1 MTLYD
6 IIADLRREH
15 ADEKASKT
23 LDLVMIELGHT
34 RDNLRDALKAI
45 DRPSVPPGGDE
56 ILKELAERAHRYHL
70 DNLNYPEVQLR
81 GFQPPLEPVDEG
93 SAGIAIFLGL
103 SSLVLLVL
111 AGAAVVIGLDH
122 IYHWF

>member
-15 ADEKASKT
+15 PNETASKT

-34 RDNLRDALKAI
+34 RDNLREGLKKI
-45 DRPSVPPGGDE
+45 DRQSIPPGGE
-56 ILKELAERAHRYHL
+56 AILKELQERAHRYHL
-70 DNLNYPEVQLR
+70 DNLNYPEVTLR

-93 SAGIAIFLGL
+93 TFGIAALLGI
-103 SSLVLLVL
+103 SSLLLVGLAVAAVL
-111 AGAAVVIGLDH
+111 AGLNH

>member
-15 ADEKASKT
+15 ANETAAKT
-23 LDLVMIELGHT
+23 LDLVMIELGHS
-34 RDNLRDALKAI
+34 RDNLREALKAI
-45 DRPSVPPGGDE
+45 DRQSIPPGGED
-56 ILKELAERAHRYHL
+56 IVKELAERAHRYHL
-70 DNLNYPEVQLR
+70 DNLSYPEVRLR

-93 SAGIAIFLGL
+93 TVGIAIFLGV

-111 AGAAVVIGLDH
+111 GGVAVAVGLNH

>member
-15 ADEKASKT
+15 ANETASKT

-34 RDNLRDALKAI
+34 RDNLREALKGI
-45 DRPSVPPGGDE
+45 DRQSVPPGGEE

-70 DNLNYPEVQLR
+70 DNLNYPEVRLK

-93 SAGIAIFLGL
+93 TVGIAALLGI
-103 SSLVLLVL
+103 SSLVLMVL
-111 AGAAVVIGLDH
+111 GTTAVVIGLNH
-122 IYHWF
+122 LYHWF

>member
-15 ADEKASKT
+15 ANATASKT
-23 LDLVMIELGHT
+23 LDVVMIELGHT
-34 RDNLRDALKAI
+34 RDNLREALARI
-45 DRPSVPPGGDE
+45 DRESIPPGGE
-56 ILKELAERAHRYHL
+56 AILKELEERAHRYHL
-70 DNLNYPEVQLR
+70 DNLNYPEVRLR

-93 SAGIAIFLGL
+93 TFGIAALLGI
-103 SSLVLLVL
+103 SSLVLMGL
-111 AGAAVVIGLDH
+111 ATVAVVAGLNS